1 MSKET
6 KVQARPEAA
15 VADASAFIQGLPFSG
30 ELKLY
35 TTPLI
40 EEEIEGLK
48 GMDLLRASTVNVVA
62 PSGDSLKT
70 VQDGARRT
78 GDDAR
83 LSRADIEVLA
93 LALEL
98 GLPILTDDYSIQ
110 NLAHHLGIRF
120 VPIREKGIKEEL
132 HWSYRCVGCRRSFD
146 EKVDECPVCG
156 SKVKSSRKGPSSK
169 GSNAGAKGGR

>member
-1 MSKET
+1 MSKD
-6 KVQARPEAA
+6 KVGTRPEAA

-40 EEEIEGLK
+40 EEEVEGLR
-48 GMDLLRASTVNVVA
+48 GMELLRASTVNVVA
-62 PSGDSLKT
+62 PSDENLKA

-83 LSRADIEVLA
+83 LSKADIEVLA

-110 NLAHHLGIRF
+110 NLAHHMGIRF
-120 VPIREKGIKEEL
+120 LPIREKGIKEEL

-156 SKVKSSRKGPSSK
+156 SKVKSSRRGPTK
-169 GSNAGAKGGR
+169 AGGKGGR